1 MTMPTMVTADNDA
14 DNISTAPPT
23 PIASPPGSDVTA
35 DNDFANDVD
44 PEERHNLGDKDG
56 DEYPA
61 PPAYD
66 GDDEPMERRRS
77 KMDLHGIRSKSLEDQ
92 ASCLSDWFLIY
103 LDPLLKHGSTNVI
116 DAEDIG
122 VPSKRDRAGPIF
134 ELAQE
139 LWHAEMERVRS
150 LNDERLE
157 AYQVKSDRMPVE
169 KRAKAKPF
177 KPVEPSVAAVL
188 MRGFGRGKVVISIFL
203 YVCSALL
210 TFVPVLLL
218 NDLVRFFEIGRGM
231 ANWREVTMF
240 HPWVEVVGLGIIPLA
255 VSILQTRSVVMFQH
269 LAIFIRTAVSTL
281 LYEKSLNVSAAG
293 RAATSTGQGSRASY
307 NCRGHAP
314 QHASSTS
321 CASTARGPRSRPGE
335 HLLRE
340 PRHPLPLAGPV
351 PWPAQRTPDPPGAQ
365 GLLSSTHAVQAL
377 REAVTRSHIR
387 ESQREKGRQ
396 RVRGS
401 ASERERKR
409 ERERE
414 RETERE
420 RKRQKEREIDG

>member
-1 MTMPTMVTADNDA
+1 
-14 DNISTAPPT
+14 
-23 PIASPPGSDVTA
+23 
-35 DNDFANDVD
+35 
-44 PEERHNLGDKDG
+44 
-56 DEYPA
+56 
-61 PPAYD
+61 
-66 GDDEPMERRRS
+66 
-77 KMDLHGIRSKSLEDQ
+77 MDLHGIRSKSLEDQ

-116 DAEDIG
+116 EAEDIG

-157 AYQVKSDRMPVE
+157 AYQVKSGRMPVE

-231 ANWREVTMF
+231 ANWREVTMI

-293 RAATSTGQGSRASY
+293 RAATSTGQVVNMMSNDTNQLQRFVQFAGMTLVAPLQIILALILIYKQVGNATWGEWLFIFWGYEASALM
-307 NCRGHAP
+307 RRHQSP
-314 QHASSTS
+314 S
-321 CASTARGPRSRPGE
+321 AR
-335 HLLRE
+335 
-340 PRHPLPLAGPV
+340 LAC
-351 PWPAQRTPDPPGAQ
+351 
-365 GLLSSTHAVQAL
+365 
-377 REAVTRSHIR
+377 
-387 ESQREKGRQ
+387 
-396 RVRGS
+396 
-401 ASERERKR
+401 
-409 ERERE
+409 
-414 RETERE
+414 
-420 RKRQKEREIDG
+420 